1 MLCINS
7 RKDYPIIPLAALM
20 KNIFIKVE
28 SRSIFS
34 VYIQ

>member
-7 RKDYPIIPLAALM
+7 RKDCPIIPLTALM
-20 KNIFIKVE
+20 KNIFVQVE